1 MNEHKRLQ
9 ETIEERLAGM
19 TPEVEVIALEQ
30 PGRERLRLYIDTPGG
45 VDLALCEQVTNELR
59 ELLERYALEVSS
71 PGLDRPLTK
80 PEHFRQ
86 FLGRKV
92 RVRTTRELEGSRN
105 FTGTL
110 TDADD
115 DSVSVEVGGS
125 AVRIALA
132 GIRRANLVPEEQPL
146 SAGQGTYAG
155 GKQ

>member
-1 MNEHKRLQ
+1 MNEHQRLQ
-9 ETIEERLAGM
+9 ATIEERLAGM
-19 TPEVEVIALEQ
+19 DPEVEVIALEQ

-86 FLGRKV
+86 FLGRTA
-92 RVRTTRELEGSRN
+92 RVRTMQEIEGSRN

-110 TDADD
+110 TDADET
-115 DSVSVEVGGS
+115 SVSLGGERGP
-125 AVRIALA
+125 VRIPLKK
-132 GIRRANLVPEEQPL
+132 IRRANLVPEEQPL
-146 SAGQGTYAG
+146 RAMQGKG
-155 GKQ
+155 VR